1 MRENRL
7 RIVIG
12 CVFLVS
18 GLGIARGQFSS
29 PAGPSFEEAQA
40 VWKGF
45 WTAVIT
51 GDLNEARKYVHSQR
65 QHLFPGRHTPEELRE
80 MASQMA
86 HCRLD
91 ANPLPVSVEE
101 VIYRVMCEQRGETA
115 ESQVGLRRDV
125 DGVWRLSVL

>member
-1 MRENRL
+1 M
-7 RIVIG
+7 VIG
-12 CVFLVS
+12 GVLLVS
-18 GLGIARGQFSS
+18 GLEIARAQFSS

-45 WTAVIT
+45 WTAVIV
-51 GDLNEARKYVHSQR
+51 GDLKDARKYVHSQR
-65 QHLFPGRHTPEELRE
+65 QHLLPGRHTPEELRE

-91 ANPLPVSVEE
+91 TNPLSESVEE
-101 VIYRVMCEQRGETA
+101 VIYRVMCEHRGEKA

-125 DGVWRLSVL
+125 DGAWRLSLL